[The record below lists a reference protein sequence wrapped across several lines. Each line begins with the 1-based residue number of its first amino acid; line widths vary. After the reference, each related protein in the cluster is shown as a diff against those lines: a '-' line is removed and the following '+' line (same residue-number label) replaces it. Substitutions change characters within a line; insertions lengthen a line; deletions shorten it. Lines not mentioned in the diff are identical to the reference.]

1 MKKTHRF
8 SLVIVL
14 LLVLTTG
21 TFAGQIDTPG
31 VVSPTP
37 SPTPSTALMTAGEI
51 TIDET
56 SSTSASDI
64 SNGTLLTDVASNLLQ
79 LMLSVF

>member
-8 SLVIVL
+8 LLVIVL

-31 VVSPTP
+31 VVSPMP
-37 SPTPSTALMTAGEI
+37 SPTPSALMTAGEI

-79 LMLSVF
+79 LMLSVL